1 MLLVTCYLSLLSCG
15 FHLRGAVELPS
26 AMERTYIVGAGDS
39 SLYYEL
45 ESALLA
51 AGAQVVKTPE
61 AATAIL
67 TIHGED
73 YRRRVLSVDTAGR
86 ASEYELRLHIV
97 YSLREP
103 DGKMLAMRDEVVQL
117 RDYRFDPDNVL
128 ASGGQEEILQSEMR
142 RSAVRQL
149 LRRLQ
154 SRIRKTE
161 PQAEV
166 SSKG

>member
-1 MLLVTCYLSLLSCG
+1 MLLVTCYMSLVSCG

-51 AGAQVVKTPE
+51 AGAQVVKNPE

-86 ASEYELRLHIV
+86 ASEYELRLRIV
-97 YSLREP
+97 YSLSEP
-103 DGKMLAMRDEVVQL
+103 DGEMLAMRDEVVQL

-128 ASGGQEEILQSEMR
+128 ASGGQEELLQNEMR

-154 SRIRKTE
+154 SRIRNPK
-161 PQAEV
+161 PQAKV